1 MGVMNDMVK
10 PEYLLLSAFLCD
22 LLFGDPRW
30 MPHPVKGIGW
40 LAHGAEKALR
50 ASGLPLRIAGV
61 LCVLVV
67 VGGTAGS
74 AWLVITAA
82 SLLHPFLGAAAGM
95 YLLYTSIAVKDLG
108 DHAGAVR
115 TALDSGDIGL
125 ARQKVSWMV
134 GRDTDGLSE
143 DDIALAATESV
154 AENTVDGV
162 TAPLFYALLFG
173 PVGAIA
179 YKAVNTLDSSFGYLN
194 DRYREFGWA
203 SAKLDDVANWLPS
216 RITVLAI
223 ALASAVKRF
232 GFFNIFKAVRCGARL
247 HASPNAGYPESAFAG
262 ALGVTF
268 GGERSY
274 GGVVHEAP
282 LLGVVRKACSADSVR
297 RSIELMRLTAVVFLA
312 AGIMLR
318 VLAERLW

>member
-1 MGVMNDMVK
+1 MVSL
-10 PEYLLLSAFLCD
+10 EYLLPAAFLCD

-30 MPHPVKGIGW
+30 LPHPVKGIGR
-40 LAHGAEKALR
+40 LALAAEKALR

-67 VGGTAGS
+67 VGGSAGS
-74 AWLVITAA
+74 AWLVVAA
-82 SLLHPFLGAAAGM
+82 ANLLHPLCGAAAAIF
-95 YLLYTSIAVKDLG
+95 LLYTSIAVKDLG

-115 TALDSGDIGL
+115 DALESGDIGL
-125 ARQKVSWMV
+125 ARLKVSWMV
-134 GRDTDGLSE
+134 GRDTAGLSE
-143 DDIALAATESV
+143 EGIALAATESV

-173 PVGAIA
+173 PVGAVA

-194 DRYREFGWA
+194 ERYREFGWA
-203 SAKLDDVANWLPS
+203 SARLDDLANWLPS

-223 ALASAVKRF
+223 AFASAVKRF
-232 GFFNIFKAVRCGARL
+232 GFFDIFKAVRRGARL
-247 HASPNAGYPESAFAG
+247 HASPNAGYPEAAFAG

-268 GGERSY
+268 GGPRSY

-282 LLGVVRKACSADSVR
+282 LLGVARNTCSADSVR
-297 RSIELMRLTAVVFLA
+297 RSIGLMRLTAVVFLA
-312 AGIMLR
+312 AGLMSR

>member
-82 SLLHPFLGAAAGM
+82 SLQHPFLGAAAGM

-115 TALDSGDIGL
+115 MALDSGDIGL

-232 GFFNIFKAVRCGARL
+232 GFFDIFKAVRCGARL

-274 GGVVHEAP
+274 GGIVHEAP
-282 LLGVVRKACSADSVR
+282 LLGVARKTCSADSVR

>member
-1 MGVMNDMVK
+1 MVK
-10 PEYLLLSAFLCD
+10 PEYLLLAAFLCD

-82 SLLHPFLGAAAGM
+82 SLQHPFLGAAAGM

-173 PVGAIA
+173 PVGAIV

-274 GGVVHEAP
+274 GGIVHEAP
-282 LLGVVRKACSADSVR
+282 LLGVVRKACSADSLR

-312 AGIMLR
+312 AGLMLR

>member
-30 MPHPVKGIGW
+30 MPHPVRGIAW
-40 LAHGAEKALR
+40 FAHVAEKGLR

-74 AWLVITAA
+74 AWFIITAA
-82 SLLHPFLGAAAGM
+82 GLLHPLCGAAAGM
-95 YLLYTSIAVKDLG
+95 YLLYTAIAVKDLG
-108 DHAGAVR
+108 DHADAVR
-115 TALDSGDIGL
+115 AALDSGDIGL

-134 GRDTDGLSE
+134 GRDTDGVSE
-143 DDIALAATESV
+143 EGIALAATESV

-173 PVGAIA
+173 PVGAIV

-274 GGVVHEAP
+274 GGIVHEAP
-282 LLGVVRKACSADSVR
+282 LLGVARKTCSADSVR

-312 AGIMLR
+312 AGLMLR